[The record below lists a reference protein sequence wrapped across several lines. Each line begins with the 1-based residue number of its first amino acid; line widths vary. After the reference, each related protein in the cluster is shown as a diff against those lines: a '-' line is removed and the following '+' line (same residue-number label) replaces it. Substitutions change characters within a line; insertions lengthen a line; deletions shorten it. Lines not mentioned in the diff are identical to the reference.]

1 MPRGRTKIEFTD
13 FWDAYGRKF
22 DRTAALR
29 AWGRLTDLDRRAALR
44 GIAAYREACQQQ
56 GIAMMYPSGYLAHR
70 RWEDE
75 REETVSC
82 SKFQVLGSRSGTK
95 KELSEVSGNVN
106 KPETRNQKPETSG
119 EATLADMETW

>member
-1 MPRGRTKIEFTD
+1 MPRGRTKIDFTD

-44 GIAAYREACQQQ
+44 GIAAYREACHQQ
-56 GIAMMYPSGYLAHR
+56 GVAMMYPSGYLAHR

-75 REETVSC
+75 REETVS
-82 SKFQVLGSRSGTK
+82 GSPSGTK
-95 KELSEVSGNVN
+95 TELSPDAKATGTGT
-106 KPETRNQKPETSG
+106 KP
-119 EATLADMETW
+119 ALADMETW

>member
-1 MPRGRTKIEFTD
+1 MPRGRTKIDFTD

-56 GIAMMYPSGYLAHR
+56 GVAMMYPSGYLAHR

-75 REETVSC
+75 REETELPPDA
-82 SKFQVLGSRSGTK
+82 KATGTGTK
-95 KELSEVSGNVN
+95 
-106 KPETRNQKPETSG
+106 P
-119 EATLADMETW
+119 ALADMETW